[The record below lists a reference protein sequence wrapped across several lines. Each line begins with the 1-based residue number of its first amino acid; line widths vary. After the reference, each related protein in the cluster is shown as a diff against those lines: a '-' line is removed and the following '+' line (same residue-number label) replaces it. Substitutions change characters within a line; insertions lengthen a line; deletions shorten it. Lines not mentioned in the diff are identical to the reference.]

1 MSKTSRPAGSPPQAA
16 SRTRGKPVLP
26 RDIKVMLVAAF
37 LIALGFGLVA
47 PVLPQFATTFDVGA
61 TAAAVIV
68 SIFAFMRLVFAP
80 AGGALIVRLGER
92 PVYVAG
98 LLIVAA
104 STAAC
109 AFAQDYWQL
118 LVFRGLGGAGSVMF
132 TVASMAL
139 VVRLAPPESRG
150 RVSGAYASAF
160 LIGNVCGPVVGGLLA
175 GFGLRVPFLV
185 YAAALVL
192 AALVVQTQ
200 LSHVPA
206 ASRPDGGTA
215 PAMELREALR
225 DSAYRAGLFSSFANG
240 WATFGVRM
248 ATVPLFAVAALNA
261 GPESA
266 GWALAVFA
274 AANAVALTFSGKLA
288 DSLGRKPHDDL
299 RPAGHGHRHGGHRL
313 HARAALVPARHR
325 CAPASAQGCSGPA
338 QQAAMA
344 DVIGNER
351 SGGRVL
357 AIFQM
362 TADSG
367 AIIGP
372 VLAGLLAD
380 RLGYGWA
387 FGVTGGVLV
396 AAAAGW
402 LLARET
408 FRRPAPQRLTC
419 GVAATVR
426 RRARHDL
433 VRTVRDRPGPSGQ
446 RGRRPWLSW
455 GLAPRTAGE
464 IPHGHIRHRSPGKP
478 KAPTP
483 PTRRR
488 GSRRGTKAG
497 KRAESR
503 PSWSPADRRSVVAV
517 PASLVLLSSGPG
529 PGTAGAPPPHGHAAG
544 TRGGEC
550 LPAPAVTYY
559 KQPGPPAGSPLEK
572 VEPLEV
578 NVSKDLVG
586 TSLNKGLVGISLEA
600 TDLADPALSSDNASM
615 VKLLKEADQ
624 PVLRSAATPSTAAS
638 SGPPRDEAV
647 PARLQGR
654 QGPPG
659 QGRRP
664 GGPGPARTPCWRLP
678 TRRSALPWTWDT
690 TTRPGPRIWPS
701 TQPRSSAPRLL
712 SFTVGNEPN
721 GFGTQRCP
729 PGRLQHRGVRRGAQ
743 GLREC
748 DQRGRPRTCP
758 ISGPGRVRPEVVA
771 AVHRR
776 RHCRRR
782 RSCRSTTTRS
792 TAATDG
798 RTPRPCRRWRT

>member
-1 MSKTSRPAGSPPQAA
+1 MSKTPRPAGSPQQAA
-16 SRTRGKPVLP
+16 ARNNAKAVLP

-175 GFGLRVPFLV
+175 GFGLRIPFLV

-206 ASRPDGGTA
+206 ASRPDGSTA
-215 PAMELREALR
+215 PAMDLREALR

-274 AANAVALTFSGKLA
+274 AANAVALTFSGRLA
-288 DSLGRKPHDDL
+288 DTLGRKPMMISGLLVTGTATAAIGFTHDL
-299 RPAGHGHRHGGHRL
+299 LWFLLATAVAGIGSGL
-313 HARAALVPARHR
+313 L
-325 CAPASAQGCSGPA
+325 GPA

-402 LLARET
+402 LMARET
-408 FRRPAPQRLTC
+408 FQRAARPD
-419 GVAATVR
+419 G
-426 RRARHDL
+426 H
-433 VRTVRDRPGPSGQ
+433 
-446 RGRRPWLSW
+446 
-455 GLAPRTAGE
+455 RTA
-464 IPHGHIRHRSPGKP
+464 
-478 KAPTP
+478 
-483 PTRRR
+483 
-488 GSRRGTKAG
+488 
-497 KRAESR
+497 
-503 PSWSPADRRSVVAV
+503 
-517 PASLVLLSSGPG
+517 
-529 PGTAGAPPPHGHAAG
+529 
-544 TRGGEC
+544 
-550 LPAPAVTYY
+550 
-559 KQPGPPAGSPLEK
+559 
-572 VEPLEV
+572 
-578 NVSKDLVG
+578 
-586 TSLNKGLVGISLEA
+586 
-600 TDLADPALSSDNASM
+600 
-615 VKLLKEADQ
+615 
-624 PVLRSAATPSTAAS
+624 
-638 SGPPRDEAV
+638 
-647 PARLQGR
+647 
-654 QGPPG
+654 
-659 QGRRP
+659 
-664 GGPGPARTPCWRLP
+664 
-678 TRRSALPWTWDT
+678 
-690 TTRPGPRIWPS
+690 
-701 TQPRSSAPRLL
+701 
-712 SFTVGNEPN
+712 
-721 GFGTQRCP
+721 
-729 PGRLQHRGVRRGAQ
+729 
-743 GLREC
+743 
-748 DQRGRPRTCP
+748 
-758 ISGPGRVRPEVVA
+758 
-771 AVHRR
+771 
-776 RHCRRR
+776 
-782 RSCRSTTTRS
+782 
-792 TAATDG
+792 
-798 RTPRPCRRWRT
+798 

>member
-1 MSKTSRPAGSPPQAA
+1 M
-16 SRTRGKPVLP
+16 LP

-47 PVLPQFATTFDVGA
+47 PVLPQFATTFGVGN
-61 TAAAVIV
+61 TEAAIIV

-80 AGGALIVRLGER
+80 AGGALIVKLGER

-118 LVFRGLGGAGSVMF
+118 LVFRGLGGVGSVMF

-160 LIGNVCGPVVGGLLA
+160 LIGNVCGPIVGGLLA
-175 GFGLRVPFLV
+175 SFGLRVPFLA

-215 PAMELREALR
+215 PAMELRDALR

-248 ATVPLFAVAALNA
+248 ATVPLFAVVALGA
-261 GPESA
+261 GTESA

-274 AANAVALTFSGKLA
+274 AANAVALTFSGRLA
-288 DSLGRKPHDDL
+288 DSLGRKPLMISGLLVTGTATAAIGFTHEL
-299 RPAGHGHRHGGHRL
+299 LWFLLATAVAGVGSGL
-313 HARAALVPARHR
+313 L
-325 CAPASAQGCSGPA
+325 GPA

-387 FGVTGGVLV
+387 FGVTGGVLI

-402 LLARET
+402 LMARET
-408 FRRPAPQRLTC
+408 FQ
-419 GVAATVR
+419 
-426 RRARHDL
+426 
-433 VRTVRDRPGPSGQ
+433 
-446 RGRRPWLSW
+446 
-455 GLAPRTAGE
+455 RTA
-464 IPHGHIRHRSPGKP
+464 
-478 KAPTP
+478 
-483 PTRRR
+483 
-488 GSRRGTKAG
+488 
-497 KRAESR
+497 
-503 PSWSPADRRSVVAV
+503 
-517 PASLVLLSSGPG
+517 
-529 PGTAGAPPPHGHAAG
+529 
-544 TRGGEC
+544 
-550 LPAPAVTYY
+550 
-559 KQPGPPAGSPLEK
+559 
-572 VEPLEV
+572 
-578 NVSKDLVG
+578 
-586 TSLNKGLVGISLEA
+586 
-600 TDLADPALSSDNASM
+600 
-615 VKLLKEADQ
+615 
-624 PVLRSAATPSTAAS
+624 
-638 SGPPRDEAV
+638 
-647 PARLQGR
+647 
-654 QGPPG
+654 
-659 QGRRP
+659 
-664 GGPGPARTPCWRLP
+664 
-678 TRRSALPWTWDT
+678 
-690 TTRPGPRIWPS
+690 
-701 TQPRSSAPRLL
+701 
-712 SFTVGNEPN
+712 
-721 GFGTQRCP
+721 
-729 PGRLQHRGVRRGAQ
+729 
-743 GLREC
+743 
-748 DQRGRPRTCP
+748 
-758 ISGPGRVRPEVVA
+758 RPEGHRA
-771 AVHRR
+771 A
-776 RHCRRR
+776 
-782 RSCRSTTTRS
+782 
-792 TAATDG
+792 
-798 RTPRPCRRWRT
+798 

>member
-1 MSKTSRPAGSPPQAA
+1 MSKSSRPAGSPPQAG
-16 SRTRGKPVLP
+16 TRSHGRAVLP

-118 LVFRGLGGAGSVMF
+118 LIFRGLGGAGSVMF

-175 GFGLRVPFLV
+175 GYGLRVPFLV

-215 PAMELREALR
+215 PAMELRAALH
-225 DSAYRAGLFSSFANG
+225 DSAYRAGLLSSFANG

-288 DSLGRKPHDDL
+288 DSLGRKPLMISGLLVTGTATAAIGFTHDL
-299 RPAGHGHRHGGHRL
+299 VWFLAATAVAGIGSGL
-313 HARAALVPARHR
+313 L
-325 CAPASAQGCSGPA
+325 GPA
-338 QQAAMA
+338 QQAVMA
-344 DVIGNER
+344 DVVGNER

-402 LLARET
+402 MLARET
-408 FRRPAPQRLTC
+408 FQRPA
-419 GVAATVR
+419 
-426 RRARHDL
+426 ARD
-433 VRTVRDRPGPSGQ
+433 
-446 RGRRPWLSW
+446 
-455 GLAPRTAGE
+455 A
-464 IPHGHIRHRSPGKP
+464 
-478 KAPTP
+478 
-483 PTRRR
+483 
-488 GSRRGTKAG
+488 
-497 KRAESR
+497 
-503 PSWSPADRRSVVAV
+503 
-517 PASLVLLSSGPG
+517 
-529 PGTAGAPPPHGHAAG
+529 
-544 TRGGEC
+544 
-550 LPAPAVTYY
+550 
-559 KQPGPPAGSPLEK
+559 
-572 VEPLEV
+572 
-578 NVSKDLVG
+578 
-586 TSLNKGLVGISLEA
+586 
-600 TDLADPALSSDNASM
+600 
-615 VKLLKEADQ
+615 
-624 PVLRSAATPSTAAS
+624 
-638 SGPPRDEAV
+638 
-647 PARLQGR
+647 
-654 QGPPG
+654 
-659 QGRRP
+659 
-664 GGPGPARTPCWRLP
+664 
-678 TRRSALPWTWDT
+678 
-690 TTRPGPRIWPS
+690 
-701 TQPRSSAPRLL
+701 
-712 SFTVGNEPN
+712 
-721 GFGTQRCP
+721 
-729 PGRLQHRGVRRGAQ
+729 
-743 GLREC
+743 
-748 DQRGRPRTCP
+748 
-758 ISGPGRVRPEVVA
+758 
-771 AVHRR
+771 
-776 RHCRRR
+776 
-782 RSCRSTTTRS
+782 
-792 TAATDG
+792 
-798 RTPRPCRRWRT
+798 

>member
-1 MSKTSRPAGSPPQAA
+1 MSKTPRPAGSPPQGGT
-16 SRTRGKPVLP
+16 RTHGKPVLP

-118 LVFRGLGGAGSVMF
+118 LIFRGLGGAGSVMF

-206 ASRPDGGTA
+206 ASRPDGSTA

-266 GWALAVFA
+266 GWALAMFA

-288 DSLGRKPHDDL
+288 DSLGRKPMMVSGLLVTGTATAAIGFTHEL
-299 RPAGHGHRHGGHRL
+299 LWFLVATAVAGIGSGL
-313 HARAALVPARHR
+313 L
-325 CAPASAQGCSGPA
+325 GPA

-408 FRRPAPQRLTC
+408 FPRPA
-419 GVAATVR
+419 A
-426 RRARHDL
+426 
-433 VRTVRDRPGPSGQ
+433 
-446 RGRRPWLSW
+446 
-455 GLAPRTAGE
+455 
-464 IPHGHIRHRSPGKP
+464 
-478 KAPTP
+478 
-483 PTRRR
+483 
-488 GSRRGTKAG
+488 
-497 KRAESR
+497 
-503 PSWSPADRRSVVAV
+503 
-517 PASLVLLSSGPG
+517 
-529 PGTAGAPPPHGHAAG
+529 
-544 TRGGEC
+544 
-550 LPAPAVTYY
+550 
-559 KQPGPPAGSPLEK
+559 
-572 VEPLEV
+572 
-578 NVSKDLVG
+578 
-586 TSLNKGLVGISLEA
+586 
-600 TDLADPALSSDNASM
+600 
-615 VKLLKEADQ
+615 
-624 PVLRSAATPSTAAS
+624 
-638 SGPPRDEAV
+638 
-647 PARLQGR
+647 
-654 QGPPG
+654 
-659 QGRRP
+659 
-664 GGPGPARTPCWRLP
+664 
-678 TRRSALPWTWDT
+678 
-690 TTRPGPRIWPS
+690 
-701 TQPRSSAPRLL
+701 
-712 SFTVGNEPN
+712 
-721 GFGTQRCP
+721 
-729 PGRLQHRGVRRGAQ
+729 RRGA
-743 GLREC
+743 
-748 DQRGRPRTCP
+748 
-758 ISGPGRVRPEVVA
+758 
-771 AVHRR
+771 
-776 RHCRRR
+776 
-782 RSCRSTTTRS
+782 
-792 TAATDG
+792 
-798 RTPRPCRRWRT
+798 